1 MWYPGTKVQK
11 LNRTAVSEMTTNQR
25 RGPKSQLGEEYR
37 KIRETKKC
45 FHIICC
51 IPFCDKS
58 PPNPPNLKPCFGD
71 NICFVFASLKTF
83 AKIKEIH
90 SRD

>member
-37 KIRETKKC
+37 KIRETN
-45 FHIICC
+45 HLLYTI
-51 IPFCDKS
+51 
-58 PPNPPNLKPCFGD
+58 L
-71 NICFVFASLKTF
+71 
-83 AKIKEIH
+83 
-90 SRD
+90 R